1 MNTHTGL
8 ISICVGLV
16 AFLGCGTGTDNPP
29 TYPVTGTVTLKGKPV
44 AGADIVFVPSTPDAL
59 AAFAKS
65 DAEGKF
71 AMRTFEPGDG
81 AVTGSYKVKVMKLEQ
96 GDVEETPVF
105 DSTEAE
111 AEIYVEGDP
120 VKPPKNLLPPR
131 YADHNVSGLT
141 VSVATEPVTFD
152 IKL

>member
-1 MNTHTGL
+1 
-8 ISICVGLV
+8 
-16 AFLGCGTGTDNPP
+16 
-29 TYPVTGTVTLKGKPV
+29 
-44 AGADIVFVPSTPDAL
+44 
-59 AAFAKS
+59 
-65 DAEGKF
+65 
-71 AMRTFEPGDG
+71 
-81 AVTGSYKVKVMKLEQ
+81 MKLEQ

-131 YADHNVSGLT
+131 YADHNNSGLT
-141 VSVATEPVTFD
+141 VTVATEPVTFD